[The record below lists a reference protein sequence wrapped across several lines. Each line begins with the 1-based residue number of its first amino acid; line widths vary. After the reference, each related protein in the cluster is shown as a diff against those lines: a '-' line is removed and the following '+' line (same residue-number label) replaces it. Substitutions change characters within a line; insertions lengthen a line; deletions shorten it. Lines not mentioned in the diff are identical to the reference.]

1 METDSLK
8 CHLCPGSKSVRELH
22 FMLLSQAQP
31 VKKHTKVFQKRSGAR
46 ISGIQLLCRLQ
57 SLLNL

>member
-1 METDSLK
+1 MARRKVKNGE
-8 CHLCPGSKSVRELH
+8 KSPWVSEEA
-22 FMLLSQAQP
+22 LSQAQP

-46 ISGIQLLCRLQ
+46 ISGIQLSGRLQ